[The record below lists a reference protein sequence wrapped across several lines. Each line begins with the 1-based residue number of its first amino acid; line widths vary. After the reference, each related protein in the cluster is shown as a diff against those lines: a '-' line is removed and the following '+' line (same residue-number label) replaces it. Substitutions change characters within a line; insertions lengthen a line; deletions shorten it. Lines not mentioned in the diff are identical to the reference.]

1 MQVREIMTRDV
12 ITARPDTTVIAVAH
26 IFRDNA
32 ISGMPVVDHEGKVV
46 GIITE
51 VDLIARHA
59 RPHFPAYIAFLD
71 SIIYLE
77 STRRYRESM
86 RHILATKADEL
97 MTTPVVTVG
106 PDMDV
111 QDLATL
117 MVERRVNPVPV
128 VEDEDRLVGIVSHTD
143 LLELLLKA
151 EAPEQA
157 SQQAGE
163 LPAEGVGQG

>member
-12 ITARPDTTVIAVAH
+12 ITARLDTSVIAIAR

-32 ISGMPVVDHEGKVV
+32 ISGVPVVDEEGTVV

-51 VDLIARHA
+51 LDLIARHA
-59 RPHFPAYIAFLD
+59 RPHFPTYIAFLD

-77 STRRYRESM
+77 STKRYRESV
-86 RHILATKADEL
+86 RHILATKAGEL

-106 PDMDV
+106 PETDV

-143 LLELLLKA
+143 LLELLLRA

-157 SQQAGE
+157 SQEVGE
-163 LPAEGVGQG
+163 APAEGVGEA